1 MSVPNEQMSQDL
13 SEIILPDFS
22 AMTVASENLISSV
35 EDNGIAEKIRCVM
48 SASGIAAIMSNPEMD
63 ALPES
68 GRQYI
73 QKKFANRTFE
83 GSVAGFKS
91 KATKHGNNN
100 EQPALDAFAKAGGF
114 ALSNTGD
121 DQAHLTYGDY
131 VVAHPD
137 ALVFKDSVLVATVEV
152 KCPLNQ
158 EIFAD
163 YLNIRDAQTLK
174 EKSTLYY
181 WQVCC
186 QQLCAGVNSTFFV
199 DFDPRNEE
207 SGIHFCEINIPL
219 DDIEFMKHRIKLA
232 EDYLQLLMSEDDSAV
247 PFVESDLPI
256 YEVKQLPK
264 VDLNI
269 ELVAVHHHEPEVLVQ
284 RIANMAGRFV
294 FDMTTAKGRD
304 ACRSH
309 AAQIIKCI
317 TPALNASKQL
327 ATDAKKVIE
336 KDLRFRKEFESGVRE
351 IAEHHRKPLTAWEKE
366 QERIAAEEKAEQERI
381 AAEQERI
388 EREEREAAEYLK
400 EWDAALQ
407 ENELYDLRREKALR
421 DQEEQARIAEEQRKE
436 REAQAIA
443 NAVKAEQERAQRE
456 QEEKDRQAQEAL
468 EKAERERVAAEQ
480 RAEQAA
486 QAERERIEREQAEKE
501 RIAREES
508 QRLEHRVKI
517 DDEIVKALES
527 NGFSF
532 DDAVKIIDLAS
543 AGKLGRLAINY

>member
-1 MSVPNEQMSQDL
+1 MSVPNEQMSQDFGG
-13 SEIILPDFS
+13 ILPDLS
-22 AMTVASENLISSV
+22 AMEVVSENLITNNIV
-35 EDNGIAEKIRCVM
+35 NDNGVAEKIRCVM
-48 SASGIAAIMSNPEMD
+48 SASGIAAIMSNPEME
-63 ALPES
+63 ALPEA

-83 GSVAGFKS
+83 GSIAGFRS
-91 KATKHGNNN
+91 KATNHGNNN
-100 EQPALDAFAKAGGF
+100 EQPALDTFAKAGGF
-114 ALSNTGD
+114 TLSNTGD

-137 ALVFKDSVLVATVEV
+137 ALVFKDGALVATVEV
-152 KCPLNQ
+152 KCPFNQ

-163 YLNIRDAQTLK
+163 YLNIKDAQTLK
-174 EKSTLYY
+174 LGSTLYY

-199 DFDPRNEE
+199 DFDPRNEDA
-207 SGIHFCEINIPL
+207 GLHFCEINIPI

-284 RIANMAGRFV
+284 RIAKMAGRFV

-309 AAQIIKCI
+309 AAQIIKCV

-327 ATDAKKVIE
+327 AADAKKVIE
-336 KDLRFRKEFESGVRE
+336 KDLKFRKEFESGVRE

-381 AAEQERI
+381 AAEKERI

-407 ENELYDLRREKALR
+407 ENELYDLRREKSLR
-421 DQEEQARIAEEQRKE
+421 EQAEQARIAEEKRKE
-436 REAQAIA
+436 REAKIA
-443 NAVKAEQERAQRE
+443 ADAVAESERKAKEDLANS
-456 QEEKDRQAQEAL
+456 
-468 EKAERERVAAEQ
+468 EKARKDAEQ
-480 RAEQAA
+480 RADQAA
-486 QAERERIEREQAEKE
+486 KDERERIEREQTEKE

-543 AGKLGRLAINY
+543 TGKLGRLVINY